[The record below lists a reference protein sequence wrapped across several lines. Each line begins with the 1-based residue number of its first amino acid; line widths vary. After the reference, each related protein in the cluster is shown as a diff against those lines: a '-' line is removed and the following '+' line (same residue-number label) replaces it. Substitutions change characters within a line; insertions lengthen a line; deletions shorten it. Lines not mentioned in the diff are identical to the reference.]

1 MAKSKDTGNKSLKDT
16 LADID
21 SHFGKGTVMRMG
33 DREILDIPSISTGSV
48 GLDIALGIGGIPK
61 GRVTEIYGPESSGKT
76 TLTLQIIAQCQKD
89 GGTCAFI
96 DAEHALDPQYA
107 EKLGV
112 NVDELLLSQPDTGE
126 QALEVADMLR
136 SAENESIIDADA
148 LQIMEGALKVSDL
161 QAREIMIPR
170 SQMKFVDVNAS
181 LEEILK
187 VVVQSQHSRFPVVGE
202 SSDDIQGILLAKE
215 LLPLVLSG
223 KDAFDLKNMLR
234 PATVIPESKRLN
246 VLLQEFREQRYHM
259 AIVIDEYGG
268 VSGLLTI
275 EDVLEEIVGEIEDET
290 DEYEPEQIRRL
301 AENCFSIDAVTDIAD
316 FNEFWT
322 EF

>member
-1 MAKSKDTGNKSLKDT
+1 MSD
-16 LADID
+16 
-21 SHFGKGTVMRMG
+21 
-33 DREILDIPSISTGSV
+33 
-48 GLDIALGIGGIPK
+48 
-61 GRVTEIYGPESSGKT
+61 ESSSSKSSEPFF
-76 TLTLQIIAQCQKD
+76 KR
-89 GGTCAFI
+89 
-96 DAEHALDPQYA
+96 
-107 EKLGV
+107 
-112 NVDELLLSQPDTGE
+112 LLKVFSPSPTSSD
-126 QALEVADMLR
+126 EVADMLR

-223 KDAFDLKNMLR
+223 KEAFDLKNMLR

-290 DEYEPEQIRRL
+290 DEYEPEQIRKL

-316 FNEFWT
+316 FNEFFDVGLPDD
-322 EF
+322 EFDTVGGLVINAFGRLPSLKEKVTIDRFTFTVTGGDKRKITQLDVSKVSS

>member
-1 MAKSKDTGNKSLKDT
+1 MSD
-16 LADID
+16 
-21 SHFGKGTVMRMG
+21 
-33 DREILDIPSISTGSV
+33 
-48 GLDIALGIGGIPK
+48 
-61 GRVTEIYGPESSGKT
+61 ESSSSKSSEPFF
-76 TLTLQIIAQCQKD
+76 KR
-89 GGTCAFI
+89 
-96 DAEHALDPQYA
+96 
-107 EKLGV
+107 
-112 NVDELLLSQPDTGE
+112 LLKVFSPSPTSSD
-126 QALEVADMLR
+126 EVADMLR

-223 KDAFDLKNMLR
+223 KEAFDLKNMLR

-316 FNEFWT
+316 FNEFFDVGLPDD
-322 EF
+322 EFDTVGGLVINAFGRLPSLRDRKSVV

>member
-1 MAKSKDTGNKSLKDT
+1 MNDESQSTKASENTLLK
-16 LADID
+16 
-21 SHFGKGTVMRMG
+21 R
-33 DREILDIPSISTGSV
+33 
-48 GLDIALGIGGIPK
+48 
-61 GRVTEIYGPESSGKT
+61 
-76 TLTLQIIAQCQKD
+76 LTR
-89 GGTCAFI
+89 
-96 DAEHALDPQYA
+96 
-107 EKLGV
+107 
-112 NVDELLLSQPDTGE
+112 LLSPTPSNSD
-126 QALEVADMLR
+126 EVADMLR

-170 SQMKFVDVNAS
+170 SQIKLIEADSS

-187 VVVQSQHSRFPVVGE
+187 LVVESQHSRFPVVGE

-223 KDAFDLKNMLR
+223 KDSFNLQGMLR
-234 PATVIPESKRLN
+234 PANIIPESKRIN

-275 EDVLEEIVGEIEDET
+275 EDILEEIVGEIEDET
-290 DEYEPEQIRRL
+290 DAHEPEQIR
-301 AENCFSIDAVTDIAD
+301 EIDQGVYAVDAIIEIAD
-316 FNEFWT
+316 FNEYFDVGFADD
-322 EF
+322 EFDTIAGLVIEAFGHLPSVNETIVIDNFTFKVVSGDSRKITQLEVSRNGS